1 MKAHLLYVN
10 QDFDFGAELPSNHE
24 DLVQDLELS
33 ALLQTMAG
41 GDPYLYDVALRVML
55 RGLDGREAIRYRQ
68 AVLADCMAQ
77 PDVVR
82 SMYAVATAALDD
94 RRSVWGLSSRFPRSI
109 LAGAIGQLEAL
120 VARLKE
126 LRKIADDHGTRFR
139 SAGFTALFSSLQQDL
154 DDEYF
159 QTVNRHLRQLR
170 FRGGIVLSAQLGRD
184 NSGVAHVLRAPNGTK
199 VGWKERL
206 GLGPRSA
213 YSFTIPP
220 RDEAGAEALAD
231 LANRGINL
239 VADAAARS
247 AEHISSY
254 FTMLCGELGFYVGCL
269 NLGDRLAALGQKV
282 SLPEPYPPTPHVR
295 RCSQLCDTSLVL
307 QSQTPVVGNDLDA
320 DGKPLVII
328 TGANSGGKSTFL
340 RSVGIAQIM
349 MQCGL
354 FVTAESYHASLS
366 GRIFTHFVRQEDT
379 TMTSGRLDEELQRV
393 SAIAD
398 QIRPGCLVLF
408 NESFSSTN
416 EREGSEIARHVV
428 EALLDAGI
436 AVCFVTHQYDFAA
449 GFSGSRPESTLFV
462 RAERGADGQRSYHL
476 IEAEPLPTSF
486 GTDLYDQIGGW
497 LDTRPPVGAPDGN
510 TGDGRG
516 SGIAERHVDAQI
528 G

>member
-1 MKAHLLYVN
+1 MKAHLLFVN
-10 QDFDFGAELPSNHE
+10 QDFDFGAGLPSNHE

-33 ALLQTMAG
+33 ALLQTMSG

-68 AVLADCMAQ
+68 AVLADCMAE

-109 LAGAIGQLEAL
+109 LAGAVGQLEAL
-120 VARLKE
+120 VARLQE
-126 LRKIADDHGTRFR
+126 LRKIADDHGARFR
-139 SAGFTALFSSLQQDL
+139 SAGFAALFSSLQQDL

-170 FRGGIVLSAQLGRD
+170 FRGGIMLSAQLGRD
-184 NSGVAHVLRAPNGTK
+184 NSGVAHVLRAPNGAK

-206 GLGPRSA
+206 GLGPRSG

-269 NLGDRLAALGQKV
+269 NLGDRLAALGQRV
-282 SLPEPYPPTPHVR
+282 SFPEPHPPTPHVR
-295 RCSQLCDTSLVL
+295 RSSQLCDTSLVL
-307 QSQTPVVGNDLDA
+307 QSQTPVIGNDLDA

-349 MQCGL
+349 MQCGM

-416 EREGSEIARHVV
+416 EREGSEIGRHVV

-436 AVCFVTHQYDFAA
+436 AVGFVTHQYTLAA
-449 GFSGSRPESTLFV
+449 SFSERRPESTLFL
-462 RAERGADGQRSYHL
+462 RAERGPDGQRSYRL

-497 LDTRPPVGAPDGN
+497 LDARPPVEASAGGTD
-510 TGDGRG
+510 DGRVAG
-516 SGIAERHVDAQI
+516 MAARHADART

>member
-1 MKAHLLYVN
+1 MKAYLLYED

-94 RRSVWGLSSRFPRSI
+94 RRSVWGLSTRFPRSI
-109 LAGAIGQLEAL
+109 LASAVGQLEAL
-120 VARLKE
+120 VARLKV

-170 FRGGIVLSAQLGRD
+170 FRGGIMLSAQLGRD

-269 NLGDRLAALGQKV
+269 NLGDRGGGRGRR
-282 SLPEPYPPTPHVR
+282 PTHTR
-295 RCSQLCDTSLVL
+295 RC
-307 QSQTPVVGNDLDA
+307 A
-320 DGKPLVII
+320 
-328 TGANSGGKSTFL
+328 
-340 RSVGIAQIM
+340 
-349 MQCGL
+349 
-354 FVTAESYHASLS
+354 
-366 GRIFTHFVRQEDT
+366 
-379 TMTSGRLDEELQRV
+379 
-393 SAIAD
+393 
-398 QIRPGCLVLF
+398 
-408 NESFSSTN
+408 
-416 EREGSEIARHVV
+416 
-428 EALLDAGI
+428 
-436 AVCFVTHQYDFAA
+436 AA
-449 GFSGSRPESTLFV
+449 GPQ
-462 RAERGADGQRSYHL
+462 RASY
-476 IEAEPLPTSF
+476 F
-486 GTDLYDQIGGW
+486 
-497 LDTRPPVGAPDGN
+497 
-510 TGDGRG
+510 
-516 SGIAERHVDAQI
+516 
-528 G
+528 